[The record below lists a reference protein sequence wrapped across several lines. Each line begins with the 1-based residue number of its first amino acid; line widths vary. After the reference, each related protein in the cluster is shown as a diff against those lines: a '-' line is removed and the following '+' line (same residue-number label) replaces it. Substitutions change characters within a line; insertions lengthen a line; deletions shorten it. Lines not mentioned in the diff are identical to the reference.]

1 MKKETR
7 EVIKATLLISTVIA
21 LFVLGIIGL
30 VLITIFYY
38 DKLDLGVRI
47 VLISSTT
54 ILLAAVSATFH
65 KLWKTDT

>member
-38 DKLDLGVRI
+38 DELDLGVRI

-54 ILLAAVSATFH
+54 ILLAAMSATFH
-65 KLWKTDT
+65 KLWTRR

>member
-1 MKKETR
+1 MKKETL

-38 DKLDLGVRI
+38 DELDLGVRI

-54 ILLAAVSATFH
+54 ILLAAVSATFR
-65 KLWKTDT
+65 KL

>member
-1 MKKETR
+1 MKKETL

-30 VLITIFYY
+30 VFVTIFYY
-38 DKLDLGVRI
+38 NELNLGVRI
-47 VLISSTT
+47 VLISSIT

-65 KLWKTDT
+65 KLWTRR